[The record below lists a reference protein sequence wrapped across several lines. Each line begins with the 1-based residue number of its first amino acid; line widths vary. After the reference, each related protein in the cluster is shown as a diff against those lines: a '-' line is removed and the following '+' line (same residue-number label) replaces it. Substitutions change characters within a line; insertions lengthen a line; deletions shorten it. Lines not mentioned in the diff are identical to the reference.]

1 MRLMKI
7 KYPHETKLKDRLHSC
22 LDMCRIPHVVF
33 DDGNCFT
40 IFIDKGKCTWN
51 QVMTEVNRVH
61 AVKFRYVNAMYIRSG
76 ENGEFELVEDC
87 GTVYIGRNFI

>member
-7 KYPHETKLKDRLHSC
+7 KYPHETELKDRLHSC

-33 DDGNCFT
+33 DDVNCFT
-40 IFIDKGKCTWN
+40 IFIDKAKCTWQ

-61 AVKFRYVNAMYIRSG
+61 AVKFRYVNDMYIRKG
-76 ENGEFELVEDC
+76 THGKFELVEDC
-87 GTVYIGRNFI
+87 GTIYVGGF